1 LPTKEEEATEVE
13 VVVEDVVVDLEVVV
27 VVVVVEEIA
36 ARTMTEDHHHHH
48 PVVGTWMT
56 DSMTIASEVEEMIGD
71 TMTEAEITM
80 IIDVVGPHLVSVFF
94 FLLSSFLLFEC
105 AVAFIFLLLNPRKQT
120 NKLKLTL
127 CFFLIIKFIIY
138 FIIGQEVD
146 SVDAVDLVA
155 DLLHA
160 VTTTIGERDRFHA
173 IMIVAND
180 LHHVIAVIVHLH
192 LEQ

>member
-1 LPTKEEEATEVE
+1 ME

-94 FLLSSFLLFEC
+94 FFFRLF
-105 AVAFIFLLLNPRKQT
+105 FYLN
-120 NKLKLTL
+120 
-127 CFFLIIKFIIY
+127 
-138 FIIGQEVD
+138 V
-146 SVDAVDLVA
+146 
-155 DLLHA
+155 LLHL
-160 VTTTIGERDRFHA
+160 FFSS
-173 IMIVAND
+173 
-180 LHHVIAVIVHLH
+180 
-192 LEQ
+192 